1 MVPELGKTWRGLRVG
16 AELVSEMPQV
26 NLFTFERETEAE
38 SRRQHP
44 RWYHQTNSPRDY
56 QPPFIKPL
64 LCTQLYG
71 HTRTYPPTLPGKEQG
86 NKNIVEGCR

>member
-1 MVPELGKTWRGLRVG
+1 MVPELGKKWRGLRVR

-44 RWYHQTNSPRDY
+44 RWYHQTNSQSKR
-56 QPPFIKPL
+56 
-64 LCTQLYG
+64 
-71 HTRTYPPTLPGKEQG
+71 LPAT
-86 NKNIVEGCR
+86 IY